1 VGRNQTDSVAAVTFG
16 DGIRSQLSTRAFPR
30 AMEQRG
36 FIMRIAVIGGT
47 GLIGSRVVSSLTATG
62 HDVVVVA
69 RAVGVNSFT
78 GEGLENALEGVETI
92 VDVSNSSYTDEEGAR
107 EFFSGSTLNLL
118 TYGAAAGVRHHV
130 VLSVVGTDRLARSEG
145 GYFQAK
151 AEQERLLT
159 ASGRPFSIVHATQF
173 FEFIRSITDAA
184 TRSGIAHV
192 ADALIQ
198 PMAADDVAAAVARA
212 ALARPTND
220 MTENAGPEV
229 FELGYLTQRELRFRR
244 DEREV
249 VADPLAT
256 YFGAQLD
263 RWELLPGAD
272 ATIAPTRF
280 HEWQTARREGDE
292 ALLPSAAGVR

>member
-1 VGRNQTDSVAAVTFG
+1 
-16 DGIRSQLSTRAFPR
+16 
-30 AMEQRG
+30 
-36 FIMRIAVIGGT
+36 MRIAVIGGT
-47 GLIGSRVVSSLTATG
+47 GLIGSRVVTALEATG
-62 HDVVVVA
+62 HEVVVAA

-78 GEGLENALEGVETI
+78 GEGLEQALEGVETL
-92 VDVSNSSYTDEEGAR
+92 VDVSNSSYTDEAGAR

-118 TYGAAAGVRHHV
+118 TYGAAAGVAHHV

-212 ALARPTND
+212 ALARPTGGI
-220 MTENAGPEV
+220 TEHAGPEV
-229 FELGYLTQRELRFRR
+229 FELGYLAQRELRFRR

-263 RWELLPGAD
+263 RFELLPGAG
-272 ATIAPTRF
+272 ATLAPTRF
-280 HEWQTARREGDE
+280 HDWQISPGDAGD
-292 ALLPSAAGVR
+292 ALLPSVAGVR

>member
-1 VGRNQTDSVAAVTFG
+1 
-16 DGIRSQLSTRAFPR
+16 
-30 AMEQRG
+30 
-36 FIMRIAVIGGT
+36 MRIAVIGGT
-47 GLIGSRVVSSLTATG
+47 GLIGSRVVAALRATG

-78 GEGLENALEGVETI
+78 GEGLEVALDGVETV
-92 VDVSNSSYTDEEGAR
+92 VDVSNSSYTDEAGAR

-118 TYGAAAGVRHHV
+118 TFGAAAGVQHHV

-159 ASGRPFSIVHATQF
+159 ASGRPYSIVHATQF

-198 PMAADDVAAAVARA
+198 PMAADDVAAAVVRS
-212 ALARPTND
+212 ALARPTRGI
-220 MTENAGPEV
+220 TENAGPEV
-229 FELGYLTQRELRFRR
+229 FELGYLARRELRFRR

-249 VADPLAT
+249 VSDPLAT

-263 RWELLPGAD
+263 RFELLPGDGAV
-272 ATIAPTRF
+272 IAPTRF
-280 HEWQTARREGDE
+280 HDWQTAPRDGDE
-292 ALLPSAAGVR
+292 ALLPVAGVR

>member
-1 VGRNQTDSVAAVTFG
+1 
-16 DGIRSQLSTRAFPR
+16 
-30 AMEQRG
+30 
-36 FIMRIAVIGGT
+36 MRIAVIGGT
-47 GLIGSRVVSSLTATG
+47 GLIGSRVVGALAATG

-69 RAVGVNSFT
+69 RARGVDSFT
-78 GEGLENALEGVETI
+78 GEGLDSALDGVETI
-92 VDVSNSSYTDEEGAR
+92 VDVSNSSYTDEAGAR

-198 PMAADDVAAAVARA
+198 PMAADDVATAVARA
-212 ALARPTND
+212 ALARPTGAI
-220 MTENAGPEV
+220 TEHAGPEV
-229 FELGYLTQRELRFRR
+229 FELGFLAQRELRFRR

-263 RWELLPGAD
+263 RWELLPAPG

-280 HEWQTARREGDE
+280 HDWQVMPPEGDA
-292 ALLPSAAGVR
+292 ALLPSAAGIR

>member
-1 VGRNQTDSVAAVTFG
+1 
-16 DGIRSQLSTRAFPR
+16 
-30 AMEQRG
+30 
-36 FIMRIAVIGGT
+36 MRIAVIGGT
-47 GLIGSRVVSSLTATG
+47 GLIGSRVVASLEATG

-69 RAVGVNSFT
+69 RAVGVDSFT
-78 GEGLENALEGVETI
+78 GEGLEEALDRVETI

-118 TYGAAAGVRHHV
+118 TYGANAGVRHHV

-151 AEQERLLT
+151 AEQERLLA

-212 ALARPTND
+212 AVARPTGGI
-220 MTENAGPEV
+220 TEHAGPEV
-229 FELGYLTQRELRFRR
+229 FELGFLAQRELRFRR

-249 VADPLAT
+249 IADALAT
-256 YFGAQLD
+256 YFGARLD
-263 RWELLPGAD
+263 RWELLPDVD
-272 ATIAPTRF
+272 AVIAPTRF
-280 HEWQTARREGDE
+280 HDWQVAVQEADG
-292 ALLPSAAGVR
+292 ALLPSIAGVR